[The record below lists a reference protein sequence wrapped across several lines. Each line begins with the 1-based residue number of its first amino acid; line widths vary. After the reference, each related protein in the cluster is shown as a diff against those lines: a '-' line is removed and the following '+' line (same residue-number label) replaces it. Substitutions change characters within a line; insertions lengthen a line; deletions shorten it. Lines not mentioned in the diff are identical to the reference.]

1 MGLMDTIKE
10 KNNELQKKSKQLKE
24 QLIEIKVDRSGNK
37 YVVLCVILKERL
49 IGVGSKNL
57 KELEDII
64 NAQCKIGYKLH
75 TCSVSTLYSKGFAGG
90 DRLQATL
97 VFEKI

>member
-1 MGLMDTIKE
+1 MGLIETMRE
-10 KNNELQKKSKQLKE
+10 KNNELQKKVINTKINHS
-24 QLIEIKVDRSGNK
+24 DNP
-37 YVVLCVILKERL
+37 YVVLSVILKEKL

-57 KELEDII
+57 KELEDVI
-64 NAQCKIGYKLH
+64 NAQCEIGYKLH
-75 TCSVSTLYSKGFAGG
+75 TCSVSTLDSKGFAGG

>member
-1 MGLMDTIKE
+1 MDTIKE

-75 TCSVSTLYSKGFAGG
+75 TCSVSTLDSNGFAGG
-90 DRLQATL
+90 NRLQATL
-97 VFEKI
+97 IFEKI